1 LRHFKALM
9 RKNWINWKRTICGS
23 IMECFC
29 PVLLMLVIVWFRS
42 EITPEMAPEFDFYLL
57 KKPFYA
63 PNVLNGETGKWED
76 SNY

>member
-1 LRHFKALM
+1 
-9 RKNWINWKRTICGS
+9 
-23 IMECFC
+23 MECFC
-29 PVLLMLVIVWFRS
+29 PVLLMLVIVWARS